1 MTFEPKLVVS
11 ASEVLGEHRERAPVD
26 PASIARG
33 VELILRGIGEDPD
46 RPGLVDT
53 PRRVAESMSDLVA
66 GYAIDPVSVLDPLP
80 DERGTGLIMMRAIP
94 IASLCEHHL
103 LPFTGSAAVAYLPNE
118 DGRITGL
125 SKLARLM
132 DVLSRRLQVQERL
145 VREAADALEAALEP
159 RGVFVLIEAEHT
171 CVSLRGAR
179 KPGSVTVTTE
189 ARGVFADDAAARAEL
204 AALAR
209 G

>member
-1 MTFEPKLVVS
+1 MTFEPKLIVS

-26 PASIARG
+26 PTAIARG
-33 VELILRGIGEDPD
+33 VHLILEGIGEDPT
-46 RPGLVDT
+46 RPGLVET
-53 PRRVAESMSDLVA
+53 PRRVAESLSGLVA
-66 GYAIDPVSVLDPLP
+66 GYSVDPASVLEPLT

-103 LPFTGSAAVAYLPNE
+103 LPFTGTAAVAYLPAE

-145 VREAADALEAALEP
+145 VREAADALEAALNP

-179 KPGSVTVTTE
+179 KPGAVTVTTE

>member
-11 ASEVLGEHRERAPVD
+11 AADVLGEHRERAPVD
-26 PASIARG
+26 PAAIARG
-33 VELILRGIGEDPD
+33 VDLILRGIGEDPT
-46 RPGLVDT
+46 RPGLVET
-53 PRRVAESMSDLVA
+53 PRRVAESLSDLVA
-66 GYAIDPVSVLDPLP
+66 GYGVDPVSVLEPLA

-103 LPFTGSAAVAYLPNE
+103 LPFTGTAAVAYLPAE

-145 VREAADALEAALEP
+145 VREAADALEEALAP

-189 ARGVFADDAAARAEL
+189 ARGVFAGDAAARAEL

>member
-11 ASEVLGEHRERAPVD
+11 AAEALGEERDRAPVD
-26 PASIARG
+26 REQVARG
-33 VELILRGIGEDPD
+33 VAMILKGIGEDPT
-46 RPGLVDT
+46 RPGLLET
-53 PRRVAESMSDLVA
+53 PRRVAESLADLVA
-66 GYAIDPVSVLDPLP
+66 GYGIDPASVLEPLA
-80 DERGTGLIMMRAIP
+80 DERGNGLIMVRAIQ

-103 LPFTGSAAVAYLPNE
+103 LPFTGTAAVAYLPGA

-132 DVLSRRLQVQERL
+132 EVLSRRLQVQERL
-145 VREAADALEAALEP
+145 VREAADALEEALSP
-159 RGVFVLIEAEHT
+159 RGVFVLVEAEHM

-189 ARGVFADDAAARAEL
+189 ARGVFSDDAAARAEL
-204 AALAR
+204 LALAR

>member
-1 MTFEPKLVVS
+1 MTFEPKLIVS
-11 ASEVLGEHRERAPVD
+11 ASEVLGEHRDRAPVD
-26 PASIARG
+26 AEKIRRG
-33 VELILRGIGEDPD
+33 VEMILSGIGEDPS
-46 RPGLVDT
+46 RPGLVET
-53 PRRVAESMSDLVA
+53 PRRVAESYSDLVA
-66 GYAIDPVSVLDPLP
+66 GYGVDPVWVLEPLA
-80 DERGTGLIMMRAIP
+80 DERGTGLIMMRSIP

-103 LPFTGSAAVAYLPNE
+103 LPFTGTAAVAYLPGA
-118 DGRITGL
+118 DGLITGL

-145 VREAADALEAALEP
+145 VREAADALEQALSP
-159 RGVFVLIEAEHT
+159 RGAFVLIEAEHT

-179 KPGSVTVTTE
+179 KPGSITVTTE

-204 AALAR
+204 SALAR

>member
-1 MTFEPKLVVS
+1 MTFEPKLIVS
-11 ASEVLGEHRERAPVD
+11 ASEILGEHRDRAPVD
-26 PASIARG
+26 PEQIARG
-33 VELILRGIGEDPD
+33 VDLILRGIGEDPS
-46 RPGLVDT
+46 RPGLVET

-66 GYAIDPVSVLDPLP
+66 GYAIDPVSVLEPLA

-94 IASLCEHHL
+94 VASLCEHHL
-103 LPFTGSAAVAYLPNE
+103 LPFTGTAAVAYLPNE
-118 DGRITGL
+118 DGTITGL

-145 VREAADALEAALEP
+145 VREAADALEAALKP

>member
-11 ASEVLGEHRERAPVD
+11 ASEILGEHHDRAPVD
-26 PASIARG
+26 PEQIARG
-33 VELILRGIGEDPD
+33 VELLLKGIGEDPQ
-46 RPGLVDT
+46 RPGLVET

-66 GYAIDPVSVLDPLP
+66 GYAVDPASVLEPLA

-103 LPFTGSAAVAYLPNE
+103 LPFTGTAAVAYLPNE
-118 DGRITGL
+118 DGTITGL

-145 VREAADALEAALEP
+145 VREAADALEQALQP

-189 ARGVFADDAAARAEL
+189 ARGVFAGDAAARAEL

>member
-11 ASEVLGEHRERAPVD
+11 AAEALGEERERAPVD
-26 PASIARG
+26 REQVARG
-33 VELILRGIGEDPD
+33 VAMILKGIGEDPT
-46 RPGLVDT
+46 RPGLLET
-53 PRRVAESMSDLVA
+53 PRRVAESLADLVA
-66 GYAIDPVSVLDPLP
+66 GYGIDPASVLEPLA
-80 DERGTGLIMMRAIP
+80 DERGNGLIMVRAIQ

-103 LPFTGSAAVAYLPNE
+103 LPFTGTAAVAYLPGA

-132 DVLSRRLQVQERL
+132 EVLSRRLQVQERL
-145 VREAADALEAALEP
+145 VREAADALEEALSP
-159 RGVFVLIEAEHT
+159 RGVFVLVEAEHM

-189 ARGVFADDAAARAEL
+189 ARGVFSDDAAARAEL
-204 AALAR
+204 LALAR

>member
-1 MTFEPKLVVS
+1 
-11 ASEVLGEHRERAPVD
+11 
-26 PASIARG
+26 
-33 VELILRGIGEDPD
+33 
-46 RPGLVDT
+46 
-53 PRRVAESMSDLVA
+53 
-66 GYAIDPVSVLDPLP
+66 
-80 DERGTGLIMMRAIP
+80 MMRAIP

-103 LPFTGSAAVAYLPNE
+103 LPFTGTAAAAYLPNE

-159 RGVFVLIEAEHT
+159 RGVFVMIEAEHT

-189 ARGVFADDAAARAEL
+189 VRGVFAGDAAARAEL

>member
-1 MTFEPKLVVS
+1 MPFEPKLVVS
-11 ASEVLGEHRERAPVD
+11 AAEALGEERERAQVD
-26 PASIARG
+26 QKRIARA
-33 VELILRGIGEDPD
+33 VEEILIGIGEDPA
-46 RPGLVDT
+46 RAGLAET
-53 PRRVAESMSDLVA
+53 PRRVAESLSDLVA
-66 GYAIDPVSVLDPLP
+66 GYGIDPVAVLEPLA
-80 DERGTGLIMMRAIP
+80 DERGNGLIMMRAIP
-94 IASLCEHHL
+94 IASICEHHL
-103 LPFTGSAAVAYLPNE
+103 LPFTGTAAVAYLPGE

-132 DVLSRRLQVQERL
+132 EVLSRRLQVQERL
-145 VREAADALEAALEP
+145 VREAADALEEALSP

-189 ARGVFADDAAARAEL
+189 ARGIFTDDPAARAEL
-204 AALAR
+204 VALAR